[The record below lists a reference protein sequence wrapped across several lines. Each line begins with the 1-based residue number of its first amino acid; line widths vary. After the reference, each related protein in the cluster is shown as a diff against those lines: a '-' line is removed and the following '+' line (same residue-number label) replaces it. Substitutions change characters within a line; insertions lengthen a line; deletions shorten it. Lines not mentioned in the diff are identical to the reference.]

1 MCSVHV
7 RSQGCNSYPKFCAR
21 AIPVYQID
29 SIFGVLQLR
38 KRCSPKWKA
47 FNGNTHLT
55 LAACFLAMIALTLS
69 ISQTFLLDGRHRAT
83 VLLTCIFATL
93 FFSYHAFSKF
103 SPYLW
108 NTSLLLLLGHWFT
121 MFYDDY
127 NLVLLFFSTDVDV
140 WNERW
145 RWNAIQFDK
154 HFSWVEENHQ
164 LHDAACVA
172 SFLPTGSHR
181 LEQNPG
187 SRILQ
192 LTRFLFFLI
201 IYWTNMNGLQ
211 PFFLTCSD
219 FSLNNFGFF
228 RFLRSLFSPRL
239 GESMFVWMAKDPNG
253 PHFSPELLGLADCFG
268 QLGMLMGTLI
278 FNRYMRKWKYRN
290 LVGINRAWLSVMCG
304 AGRRLVRRLVVGNFC
319 FLKGKAIFF
328 CWITSW
334 NCCRLILLV
343 SGFL

>member
-1 MCSVHV
+1 
-7 RSQGCNSYPKFCAR
+7 
-21 AIPVYQID
+21 
-29 SIFGVLQLR
+29 
-38 KRCSPKWKA
+38 
-47 FNGNTHLT
+47 
-55 LAACFLAMIALTLS
+55 
-69 ISQTFLLDGRHRAT
+69 
-83 VLLTCIFATL
+83 
-93 FFSYHAFSKF
+93 
-103 SPYLW
+103 
-108 NTSLLLLLGHWFT
+108 
-121 MFYDDY
+121 
-127 NLVLLFFSTDVDV
+127 
-140 WNERW
+140 
-145 RWNAIQFDK
+145 
-154 HFSWVEENHQ
+154 
-164 LHDAACVA
+164 
-172 SFLPTGSHR
+172 
-181 LEQNPG
+181 
-187 SRILQ
+187 
-192 LTRFLFFLI
+192 
-201 IYWTNMNGLQ
+201 MNGLQ